1 MSGDHPRWLVGCSTC
16 EELWLT
22 AATRDTTTCP
32 RCRSTYRTQTLRK
45 FAEDTDRDVLIEKR
59 TQILASRSG
68 PRAREQYR
76 TTVDD
81 ALATHDSLD
90 DAARSSLIDEEVV
103 LRHLGA
109 DDTADLLYN
118 TRESTTAPDSA
129 AEDPDSGH
137 ANPTLDPLGVALP
150 VAGDPGISR
159 IPPERDGQTDLST
172 TVVYRG
178 LQPQL
183 R

>member
-1 MSGDHPRWLVGCSTC
+1 MSGHHTRWLVGCSTC

-22 AATRDTTTCP
+22 APTRDTTTCP
-32 RCRSTYRTQTLRK
+32 RCSSTYRTQTLRK
-45 FAEDTDRDVLIEKR
+45 FAEDTDREALIKKR

-76 TTVDD
+76 ATVEA

-90 DAARSSLIDEEVV
+90 DAARSSLIDEEAV
-103 LRHLGA
+103 LRHIGA
-109 DDTADLLYN
+109 DNLADRLYPN
-118 TRESTTAPDSA
+118 DEATTASGSA
-129 AEDPDSGH
+129 TEERDSGH

-159 IPPERDGQTDLST
+159 LPPERDPS
-172 TVVYRG
+172 
-178 LQPQL
+178 L
-183 R
+183 RK